1 MTAYRKD
8 FDETKYASCLVKHD
22 ELLEKNNEIWE
33 KVKITSKK
41 KKKLNKVYNAK
52 YLKAKIKFC
61 NGKIKT
67 NFHNNK
73 IPKEDSQYIFLSVI
87 LIDSVLRTG
96 KNYYP
101 QVYLEEFKTAV
112 KEKKIPNH
120 IIDNIEISS
129 DSDCEKS
136 LENIF

>member
-8 FDETKYASCLVKHD
+8 FDETKYTSCLLKDD
-22 ELLEKNNEIWE
+22 ELLEKNIEIWE
-33 KVKITSKK
+33 KVKNILKK
-41 KKKLNKVYNAK
+41 ELNKVYNEK

-61 NGKIKT
+61 DEKIT

>member
-8 FDETKYASCLVKHD
+8 FDETKYTSCLVKDD
-22 ELLEKNNEIWE
+22 ELLEKNIEIWE
-33 KVKITSKK
+33 KVKNILKK
-41 KKKLNKVYNAK
+41 ELNKVYNEK

-61 NGKIKT
+61 DEKIT

-96 KNYYP
+96 ENYYR
-101 QVYLEEFKTAV
+101 QVYLEEFKTTI

-120 IIDNIEISS
+120 VIDNIEIYS
-129 DSDCEKS
+129 DSDSENS

>member
-8 FDETKYASCLVKHD
+8 FDETKYTSCLLKDD
-22 ELLEKNNEIWE
+22 ELLEKNIEIWE
-33 KVKITSKK
+33 KVKNIFKK
-41 KKKLNKVYNAK
+41 ELNKVYNEK

-61 NGKIKT
+61 DEKIT